1 MGLFVDCFVIPWKV
15 LECCNCADTGR
26 ATFSMLISFLQAHNI
41 SEVQVQM
48 NDSFL
53 NEKQLHLLSHL
64 DGVVANV
71 LDCNFV
77 LVFTN
82 LLGAIDKFFFL
93 WHFVIFNSLC
103 PKRFYDLLLMSLGNV
118 SLWLSTFGFENSSFF
133 FFGSQKMGRG
143 SDQCDFLTWPWP

>member
-1 MGLFVDCFVIPWKV
+1 M
-15 LECCNCADTGR
+15 
-26 ATFSMLISFLQAHNI
+26 
-41 SEVQVQM
+41 QM

-82 LLGAIDKFFFL
+82 LLGAIDKFFFFGIL
-93 WHFVIFNSLC
+93 SSLIL
-103 PKRFYDLLLMSLGNV
+103 YVQN
-118 SLWLSTFGFENSSFF
+118 
-133 FFGSQKMGRG
+133 
-143 SDQCDFLTWPWP
+143 DFMIYCS

>member
-1 MGLFVDCFVIPWKV
+1 
-15 LECCNCADTGR
+15 
-26 ATFSMLISFLQAHNI
+26 MLISFLQAHNI

-82 LLGAIDKFFFL
+82 LLGAIAKLF
-93 WHFVIFNSLC
+93 
-103 PKRFYDLLLMSLGNV
+103 
-118 SLWLSTFGFENSSFF
+118 FF
-133 FFGSQKMGRG
+133 FFGILSSLILYVQNAFMIYC
-143 SDQCDFLTWPWP
+143 S

>member
-1 MGLFVDCFVIPWKV
+1 
-15 LECCNCADTGR
+15 
-26 ATFSMLISFLQAHNI
+26 MLISFLQAHNI

-82 LLGAIDKFFFL
+82 LLGAIDKL
-93 WHFVIFNSLC
+93 
-103 PKRFYDLLLMSLGNV
+103 
-118 SLWLSTFGFENSSFF
+118 FF
-133 FFGSQKMGRG
+133 FFGILSSLILYVQNAFMIYC
-143 SDQCDFLTWPWP
+143 S